1 MELVYVHGRG
11 WVPCC
16 IEMHINCFME
26 IRVLLPFIT
35 IHRIIPIVPAYVHV
49 QCRQVD
55 LHNSYRSRNCAL
67 LGELIWSVRFQTWFP
82 VDRFLQSWR
91 QNAQN
96 DKIKNPFH
104 PFSIDRKKKKII
116 IHDTS
121 RTIFPRDCEK
131 SREFVDSSDGKE
143 EGRRIIITLRQTTY
157 PLTSANN
164 AANALPWK
172 LLASDTH
179 RTSPQR

>member
-82 VDRFLQSWR
+82 VDRFLQSRR

-104 PFSIDRKKKKII
+104 PFPIDRKKKKNY
-116 IHDTS
+116 H
-121 RTIFPRDCEK
+121 PRYIAHNISTRLWKK
-131 SREFVDSSDGKE
+131 SWVCWFVRRK
-143 EGRRIIITLRQTTY
+143 GRRQKDNYY
-157 PLTSANN
+157 PPPNHVSSN
-164 AANALPWK
+164 
-172 LLASDTH
+172 
-179 RTSPQR
+179 

>member
-82 VDRFLQSWR
+82 VDRFLQSRR

-104 PFSIDRKKKKII
+104 PFSIDRKKKKL
-116 IHDTS
+116 S
-121 RTIFPRDCEK
+121 STI
-131 SREFVDSSDGKE
+131 
-143 EGRRIIITLRQTTY
+143 
-157 PLTSANN
+157 
-164 AANALPWK
+164 
-172 LLASDTH
+172 H
-179 RTSPQR
+179 RTQYFHAIVKKVVSLLIRPTERKKAEG